1 MEEDQMQF
9 ANPTHP
15 TLAECS
21 ALMQRNGGS
30 LYLSRTA
37 ITTLPEGLSV
47 GGSLNLIGTAITTL
61 PEGLSVGGSLYLSRS
76 AITTLPEGLS
86 VGGSLDLIGTAI
98 PVVYCDRRGYELRRI
113 MCGAEEWWVAGCR
126 KFTSRADALAHW
138 GADDYPDQKRGAAYC
153 EAIRNTPEDGQ

>member
-1 MEEDQMQF
+1 MQF

-21 ALMQRNGGS
+21 ALMQHN
-30 LYLSRTA
+30 
-37 ITTLPEGLSV
+37 
-47 GGSLNLIGTAITTL
+47 
-61 PEGLSVGGSLYLSRS
+61 GGSLYLSRS

-86 VGGSLDLIGTAI
+86 VGVSLDLGGTAI